1 MNDAVREAASWP
13 HRVIQ
18 GAADGN
24 VILALHGTGADEHDL
39 LPLAEL
45 VAPGQPVLS
54 PRGPVKEGHA
64 NRWFRRFAEGRFDLP
79 DVERRAAELAAWV
92 DAAKAGYGL
101 AGRKVVAL
109 GFSNGAN
116 IAAALL
122 LRHPGSLAGAVLL
135 RGQATLDATDA
146 SAAGVPVLL
155 ISGAMDPIV
164 PARESTRLA
173 DALRTA
179 GAVLDHRTVPAGH
192 GLTQQDVALA
202 KGFLGYSA
210 SGSG

>member
-1 MNDAVREAASWP
+1 MSATVIEAASWP
-13 HRVIQ
+13 HRVVP
-18 GAADGN
+18 GAADGP
-24 VILALHGTGADEHDL
+24 VILALHGTGADENDL

-64 NRWFRRFAEGRFDLP
+64 NRWFRRFAEGRFDLA
-79 DVERRAAELAAWV
+79 DVERRAGELAAWLE
-92 DAAKAGYGL
+92 AAKAEHGL

-122 LRHPGSLAGAVLL
+122 LRHSGVLAGAVLL
-135 RGQATLDATDA
+135 RGQATLDATG
-146 SAAGVPVLL
+146 STAAGVPVLL
-155 ISGAMDPIV
+155 VSGAMDPIV
-164 PARESTRLA
+164 PERESARLA
-173 DALRTA
+173 EALRAA

-202 KGFLGYSA
+202 KAFLG
-210 SGSG
+210 

>member
-1 MNDAVREAASWP
+1 VQPSTWP
-13 HRVIQ
+13 HRFVP
-18 GAADGN
+18 GAADGP

-39 LPLAEL
+39 LKLAEL

-54 PRGPVKEGHA
+54 PRGPVKEGAA

-92 DAAKAGYGL
+92 DAAKLDFGL
-101 AGRKVVAL
+101 AGRPVMAL

-122 LRHPGSLAGAVLL
+122 LRHPGALAGAVLL
-135 RGQATLDATDA
+135 RGQATIE
-146 SAAGVPVLL
+146 AAGAAAEGARVLL
-155 ISGAMDPIV
+155 VSGVMDPIV
-164 PARESTRLA
+164 PETEAARLTE
-173 DALRTA
+173 ALRAA
-179 GAVLDHRTVPAGH
+179 GATVDHRLVPAGH

-202 KGFLGYSA
+202 KAFLA
-210 SGSG
+210 